1 MSEIQQA
8 LILLRVAGICFFF
21 QAFLCLLIIVAG
33 LIIALKMHM
42 EAINHLG
49 PYEKDKIKQIIEREK
64 N

>member
-8 LILLRVAGICFFF
+8 LILLRVAGIYFFF

-42 EAINHLG
+42 EAVNHLG
-49 PYEKDKIKQIIEREK
+49 PYDKERVKQIIEKERD
-64 N
+64 